1 MIVQR
6 TAAPTGS
13 VPPDRHA
20 ARPFIPRMI
29 RTFAV
34 PIILGWLVTIAVLN
48 VTVPQLET
56 VGQIQAV
63 SMSPDAAP
71 SMISM
76 KHIGKVFEEG
86 DSDSAAMIVL
96 EGQRPLG
103 DAAHAFYD
111 QMIGRLQADTTHVQS
126 LQDFWGDPLTA
137 TGAQSSD
144 GKAAYVQVKLAGNQG
159 ESLANESV
167 EAVKTIVERLAP
179 PPGVKVYVTGSAALV
194 ADQQQAGDRSLQ
206 VIEAV
211 TFTVI
216 IVMLLLVY
224 RSIITSAIMLT
235 MVVLGL
241 LATRGGVAFL
251 GFHRIIGLSTFA
263 TNLLVVLAI
272 AAATDYAIFL
282 IGRYQEARGLGQ
294 DRESAYYT
302 MFGGTAHVVLG
313 SGLTIA
319 GATFCLSFTRLPYF
333 QTLGVPLAIGMVI
346 VVAAA
351 LTLGPAIIAVTSRFG
366 KLLEPKR
373 MARVRGWRKVG
384 AAIVRWPGPILVGA
398 VALALVGLLTLPG
411 YRTNY
416 NDRNYLP
423 ADLPANEGYAAAE
436 RHFSQARMNPEV
448 LMVESDHDMRNSADF
463 LVINKI
469 AKAIFAVEGIS
480 RVQAITRPDGKP
492 IEHTSIPFLIS
503 MQGTSQKLTEK
514 YNQDLTARMLEQVND
529 IQSNIDQMERMHSL
543 TQQMADVT
551 HEMVIQMTGMVVDV
565 EELRNH
571 IADFDDF
578 FRPIRSYFYWEKHC
592 YDIPVC
598 WSLRSVFDKHQPVQL
613 DTQDVLP
620 DQHRQPE
627 RGAQRQHHGAD
638 DDGGR
643 DDAAGDDQHDD
654 EDQAECGDS
663 GDHQVIGVAVGQVLE
678 HRRGTAQVDRGSLQR
693 CALDGFLGGGLDLGD
708 ARDARLAHRVAFV
721 ADDEPH
727 RVPVRREELFQ
738 AALEVGIVENLG
750 RQIERVVVARSIKGF
765 AHRRRILLHRGHLIL
780 QPFLGGMHAQ
790 HLRLHAL
797 HGLDHLGH
805 HRGQLGHERVQAL
818 HERQQVVDVF
828 GHDVD
833 SVEGRRWKPFSSAR
847 CPITICAAAAPTSK
861 WSAGKVPAGCGLL
874 TTATGPRAFAGSA
887 KGGPDRMS
895 AFAGMFPAIP
905 RPGNTASSTT
915 APHAIATACLQRSAR
930 RRASSRLFD
939 SAAAITNPGHAWAS
953 AMERSGLLECVAGLD
968 EQPFGEFTADKL
980 NPDRGSSRRVPRRQ
994 ADGGIATHVERGG
1007 GQRQSGGQAG
1017 VVPQRMHGFPAL
1029 AMQDRL
1035 IHHGEQTQN
1044 RIAQAF
1050 RVRFCVCSPT

>member
-333 QTLGVPLAIGMVI
+333 QTLGVP
-346 VVAAA
+346 
-351 LTLGPAIIAVTSRFG
+351 
-366 KLLEPKR
+366 E
-373 MARVRGWRKVG
+373 
-384 AAIVRWPGPILVGA
+384 
-398 VALALVGLLTLPG
+398 GL
-411 YRTNY
+411 
-416 NDRNYLP
+416 
-423 ADLPANEGYAAAE
+423 
-436 RHFSQARMNPEV
+436 
-448 LMVESDHDMRNSADF
+448 
-463 LVINKI
+463 
-469 AKAIFAVEGIS
+469 
-480 RVQAITRPDGKP
+480 
-492 IEHTSIPFLIS
+492 
-503 MQGTSQKLTEK
+503 
-514 YNQDLTARMLEQVND
+514 
-529 IQSNIDQMERMHSL
+529 
-543 TQQMADVT
+543 
-551 HEMVIQMTGMVVDV
+551 
-565 EELRNH
+565 
-571 IADFDDF
+571 
-578 FRPIRSYFYWEKHC
+578 
-592 YDIPVC
+592 
-598 WSLRSVFDKHQPVQL
+598 
-613 DTQDVLP
+613 
-620 DQHRQPE
+620 
-627 RGAQRQHHGAD
+627 
-638 DDGGR
+638 
-643 DDAAGDDQHDD
+643 
-654 EDQAECGDS
+654 
-663 GDHQVIGVAVGQVLE
+663 
-678 HRRGTAQVDRGSLQR
+678 RR
-693 CALDGFLGGGLDLGD
+693 
-708 ARDARLAHRVAFV
+708 
-721 ADDEPH
+721 
-727 RVPVRREELFQ
+727 
-738 AALEVGIVENLG
+738 
-750 RQIERVVVARSIKGF
+750 
-765 AHRRRILLHRGHLIL
+765 
-780 QPFLGGMHAQ
+780 
-790 HLRLHAL
+790 
-797 HGLDHLGH
+797 
-805 HRGQLGHERVQAL
+805 
-818 HERQQVVDVF
+818 
-828 GHDVD
+828 
-833 SVEGRRWKPFSSAR
+833 
-847 CPITICAAAAPTSK
+847 
-861 WSAGKVPAGCGLL
+861 
-874 TTATGPRAFAGSA
+874 
-887 KGGPDRMS
+887 
-895 AFAGMFPAIP
+895 
-905 RPGNTASSTT
+905 
-915 APHAIATACLQRSAR
+915 
-930 RRASSRLFD
+930 
-939 SAAAITNPGHAWAS
+939 
-953 AMERSGLLECVAGLD
+953 
-968 EQPFGEFTADKL
+968 
-980 NPDRGSSRRVPRRQ
+980 
-994 ADGGIATHVERGG
+994 
-1007 GQRQSGGQAG
+1007 
-1017 VVPQRMHGFPAL
+1017 
-1029 AMQDRL
+1029 
-1035 IHHGEQTQN
+1035 
-1044 RIAQAF
+1044 
-1050 RVRFCVCSPT
+1050 